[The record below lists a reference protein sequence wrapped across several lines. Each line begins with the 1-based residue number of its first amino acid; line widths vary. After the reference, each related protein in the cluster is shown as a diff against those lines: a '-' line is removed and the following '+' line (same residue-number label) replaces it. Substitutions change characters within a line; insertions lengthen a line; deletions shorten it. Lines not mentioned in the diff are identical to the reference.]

1 MKLKTTPIQILE
13 RGLPTENSC
22 DIFLSGTEQVCEY
35 FPELRYQKNG
45 PCSSNNSFL
54 VAFGLDS
61 KFYYRLEKYN
71 KRKLI
76 DLEIGIGHLFQEAP
90 NIILLRR
97 SQPLLYKHGTDEIGP
112 ILKPVNA
119 FDCNAPDDYL
129 VVQSYH
135 AHSLP
140 ELLVD
145 PHSLIVSIP
154 DNPVNIVSV
163 EENSLIGR
171 LEGNVTSLSIS
182 DICTKAT
189 NLLIDCTKQLILSCS
204 QLDVK
209 KLKTKILQLTP
220 SKPAQAKKGSI
231 IYNEEHDTIQYFDG
245 SRWRTLSWR
254 FEDE

>member
-1 MKLKTTPIQILE
+1 MKLKTSPIQILE

-35 FPELRYQKNG
+35 FPELRYQKNP
-45 PCSSNNSFL
+45 PCSSTNSFI
-54 VAFGLDS
+54 VAFGLDN

-71 KRKLI
+71 QKQVI
-76 DLEIGIGHLFQEAP
+76 DLEIGIGHLVQEAP
-90 NIILLRR
+90 DIILLRR
-97 SQPLLYKHGTDEIGP
+97 SQPLLYKHGSEP
-112 ILKPVNA
+112 IAPVERPVNA
-119 FDCNAPDDYL
+119 FACNNQDDYL
-129 VVQSYH
+129 IVHSYH

-154 DNPVNIVSV
+154 DNPVNIVNV

-171 LEGNVTSLSIS
+171 LDGNVTSLSIS
-182 DICTKAT
+182 DICNKAA
-189 NLLIDCTKQLILSCS
+189 NLLIDCTKQIILSCS

-220 SKPAQAKKGSI
+220 TKPAQAKKGSI

-245 SRWRTLSWR
+245 SRWRTLLWR

>member
-45 PCSSNNSFL
+45 PRSANNSFL
-54 VAFGLDS
+54 VAFGLDHR
-61 KFYYRLEKYN
+61 FYYSLEKYN
-71 KRKLI
+71 NRKLI

-90 NIILLRR
+90 DIILLKR
-97 SQPLLYKHGTDEIGP
+97 SQPLLYKHGDEQIGP
-112 ILKPVNA
+112 IARPVHA
-119 FDCNAPDDYL
+119 FMCHDPDDYL
-129 VVQSYH
+129 VVKSYH
-135 AHSLP
+135 AQSLP

-154 DNPVNIVSV
+154 DDPLNILNVD
-163 EENSLIGR
+163 ENSVIGR
-171 LEGNVTSLSIS
+171 LDGNITSLSIL
-182 DICTKAT
+182 DLCTKAT
-189 NLLIDCTKQLILSCS
+189 NLFTEYTKQIILSCS

-220 SKPAQAKKGSI
+220 SKPTQAKKGSF

-245 SRWRTLSWR
+245 SRWRTLLWR

>member
-13 RGLPTENSC
+13 RGLPTANSC
-22 DIFLSGTEQVCEY
+22 DIFLSGTEQVCDY
-35 FPELRYQKNG
+35 FPELRYQKNP

-54 VAFGLDS
+54 VTFGLDN

-76 DLEIGIGHLFQEAP
+76 DLEIGIGHLFEEAP
-90 NIILLRR
+90 NIILLKRF
-97 SQPLLYKHGTDEIGP
+97 QPLLYKHGDEQICTV
-112 ILKPVNA
+112 IKPVNA
-119 FDCNAPDDYL
+119 FECHDPDDYL
-129 VVQSYH
+129 LVQSYH

-145 PHSLIVSIP
+145 PHSLIVSTS
-154 DNPVNIVSV
+154 DNPLNIFNL
-163 EENSLIGR
+163 ETNSLVGR
-171 LEGNVTSLSIS
+171 LEGDVTSLSIL

-189 NLLIDCTKQLILSCS
+189 NLFIDCTKQIILSCS

-220 SKPAQAKKGSI
+220 SKPAQAKKGSF

-245 SRWRTLSWR
+245 SRWRTLLWR

>member
-13 RGLPTENSC
+13 RGLPIENSC

-35 FPELRYQKNG
+35 FPELRYQVNP
-45 PCSSNNSFL
+45 PCSTNNSFL

-71 KRKLI
+71 NRKLI

-90 NIILLRR
+90 DIIFLKR
-97 SQPLLYKHGTDEIGP
+97 SQPLLYKHGDEQIGP
-112 ILKPVNA
+112 VLRPVNA
-119 FDCNAPDDYL
+119 FGCHDPNDYL

-135 AHSLP
+135 AQSLP

-145 PHSLIVSIP
+145 PHSIIVSIP
-154 DNPVNIVSV
+154 DNPLNIFNVD
-163 EENSLIGR
+163 ENSVIGR
-171 LEGNVTSLSIS
+171 LDGNITSLSIL
-182 DICTKAT
+182 DLCTKVT
-189 NLLIDCTKQLILSCS
+189 NLFTEYTKQIILSCS

-220 SKPAQAKKGSI
+220 SKQAQTKKGSI

-245 SRWRTLSWR
+245 SRWRTLLWR

>member
-22 DIFLSGTEQVCEY
+22 DIFLSGTEQVCDY
-35 FPELRYQKNG
+35 FPELRYQKNP

-54 VAFGLDS
+54 VAFGLDN

-71 KRKLI
+71 KKQLI
-76 DLEIGIGHLFQEAP
+76 DLEIGIGHLEQEAP
-90 NIILLRR
+90 DIIFLKR
-97 SQPLLYKHGTDEIGP
+97 SQPLLYKHGDEQIGP
-112 ILKPVNA
+112 VLRPVNA
-119 FDCNAPDDYL
+119 FGCHDPDDYL

-145 PHSLIVSIP
+145 PNSLIVSTV
-154 DNPVNIVSV
+154 DNPVNIVNV

-171 LEGNVTSLSIS
+171 LDGNVTSLSIL
-182 DICTKAT
+182 DICNKAT
-189 NLLIDCTKQLILSCS
+189 NLLIDYTKQIILSCS

-209 KLKTKILQLTP
+209 KLKTKILQLAP
-220 SKPAQAKKGSI
+220 SKKNQAKKGSI

-245 SRWRTLSWR
+245 SRWRTLLWR

>member
-45 PCSSNNSFL
+45 PCSANNSFL

-61 KFYYRLEKYN
+61 KFYYSLEKYN
-71 KRKLI
+71 NRKLI

-90 NIILLRR
+90 NIILLKR
-97 SQPLLYKHGTDEIGP
+97 SQPLLYKHGDEQIGP
-112 ILKPVNA
+112 VLRPVNA
-119 FDCNAPDDYL
+119 FGCHDPDDYL
-129 VVQSYH
+129 VVKSYY
-135 AHSLP
+135 AHSLS

-145 PHSLIVSIP
+145 PHSLIVSIS
-154 DNPVNIVSV
+154 DNPLNILNV
-163 EENSLIGR
+163 EENSVIGR
-171 LEGNVTSLSIS
+171 LDGNVTSLSIL
-182 DICTKAT
+182 DLCTKAT
-189 NLLIDCTKQLILSCS
+189 NLFTEYTKQIILSCS

-220 SKPAQAKKGSI
+220 IKQAQTKKGSI

-245 SRWRTLSWR
+245 SRWRTLLWR